1 MWKWAP
7 AGALSYWRLIDSTQ
21 PTDYSKDLML
31 LDYHEIDPSPM
42 ASQQEK
48 WLKENAEIVLFGM
61 TLKEF
66 DEMDAEA
73 YACYLAN
80 YQEFDL

>member
-1 MWKWAP
+1 
-7 AGALSYWRLIDSTQ
+7 
-21 PTDYSKDLML
+21 ML

-61 TLKEF
+61 TRNEF
-66 DEMDAEA
+66 DEMSDVD
-73 YACYLAN
+73 YASYLAG
-80 YQEFDL
+80 YREYAL

>member
-1 MWKWAP
+1 
-7 AGALSYWRLIDSTQ
+7 
-21 PTDYSKDLML
+21 ML

-61 TLKEF
+61 TREEF
-66 DEMDAEA
+66 DEMSDVE
-73 YACYLAN
+73 YASYLAG
-80 YQEFDL
+80 YWEYDL